1 MARVDQA
8 AIPSVRPDIGL
19 LGRLLTAQKY
29 ALSIV
34 FFVSGVVL
42 LAWLIP
48 LIGELLPSIWLM
60 MKANSALC
68 MMLGAVA
75 LAVTQFRYN
84 ILWKRVKQACAAL
97 LIIIASSALWAY
109 AGGQVTGIET
119 LLAADAASPLPGRMS
134 VQAAIYF
141 VILGLS
147 LCISRPRDKKFVH
160 LVDVLSILLAAIALI
175 VLAGYCFG
183 AEQLFAESHFT
194 RVAPATLLCMVL
206 LAFVRVGHS
215 AQHSFFSVLIG
226 IGIGSRTARFFLPFA
241 LFMPFSLVLLRG
253 YVTGSGLLTPPYAAA
268 MTAVLTS
275 ILLFGVTLWTA
286 WRINDLER
294 DLRDMSL
301 TDELTQIYNR
311 RGFYL
316 LGEQAL
322 REARRSKSS
331 LTTLF
336 FDLDG
341 LKQVND
347 RYGHEAGSS
356 FLQDFASVLR
366 ANFRDADIVG
376 RVGGDEFA
384 VAMRSS
390 NPTASR
396 TALQRLDE
404 AVADINLRR
413 DRSYVIRFSVGDS
426 TSDPLG
432 SESFTDLL
440 RRADVVMY
448 AAKSAKKAQVQA
460 S

>member
-1 MARVDQA
+1 MAKVDQRGT
-8 AIPSVRPDIGL
+8 PSIRPDIRL

-29 ALSIV
+29 ALIIV
-34 FFVSGVVL
+34 FIVADAVL
-42 LAWLIP
+42 LGWFIP
-48 LIGELLPSIWLM
+48 QIGEHLPSGWAM
-60 MKANSALC
+60 MKVNSALC
-68 MMLGAVA
+68 MMLGALA
-75 LAVTQFRYN
+75 LSLAQVRHSAWRN
-84 ILWKRVKQACAAL
+84 PLKQACAVL
-97 LIIIASSALWAY
+97 LMIIGSSALWAY
-109 AGGQVTGIET
+109 AGGQPTGLET
-119 LLAADAASPLPGRMS
+119 LLAADADSLLPGRMS
-134 VQAAIYF
+134 VQAAIYL

-147 LCISRPRDKKFVH
+147 LFITRSREKKFVH
-160 LVDVLSILLAAIALI
+160 LVDVLSILLAAIALV

-183 AEQLFAESHFT
+183 AEQLFAGSNFT
-194 RVAPATLLCMVL
+194 NVAPQTLLCMVL

-226 IGIGSRTARFFLPFA
+226 MGIGSRTARFFLPFA
-241 LFMPFSLVLLRG
+241 LIMPFSLVLFRA

-268 MTAVLTS
+268 MTAVTTS
-275 ILLFGVTLWTA
+275 ILLFGVTIWTA

-301 TDELTQIYNR
+301 TDELTQVYNR

-347 RYGHEAGSS
+347 RDGHEAGSS
-356 FLQDFASVLR
+356 LLQDFASLLR
-366 ANFRDADIVG
+366 ATFREADIVG

-384 VAMRSS
+384 VVMRSS
-390 NPTASR
+390 NPTAPS

-404 AVADINLRR
+404 ATDDINLRR
-413 DRSYVIRFSVGDS
+413 DRSYVISFSVGDS
-426 TSDPLG
+426 VSDPKDG
-432 SESFTDLL
+432 ESFTDLL
-440 RRADVVMY
+440 RRADIAMY
-448 AAKSAKKAQVQA
+448 IAKSAKKALM
-460 S
+460 